1 MVMEIILNWAAAFS
15 DGKDRVA
22 DRCSTKIIR
31 HCALII
37 LASWALTLSA
47 EAQSSD
53 ARAQSSKIA
62 PTAKVEQ
69 IDVRDYGIYTADKTA
84 SATNDMGLA
93 HNTVNNIQYIA
104 STSTI
109 PAKIGTKFGFRYTIS
124 GTPYDGRVSIKQ
136 VTIYPPAGVTNPK
149 TGLLFTNSFS
159 TVYRVGMPPIFAGY
173 DIDAPWEQVP
183 GIWTI
188 QLWIGDRKFAEQS
201 FTVIPKEDAAQNMP
215 DGS

>member
-1 MVMEIILNWAAAFS
+1 
-15 DGKDRVA
+15 
-22 DRCSTKIIR
+22 
-31 HCALII
+31 
-37 LASWALTLSA
+37 LSA